1 MIGREDNAL
10 IIFARKPEL
19 GKVKTRLAASIGNN
33 IALDIYKLL
42 LNHTRSVAKA
52 ANATT
57 FIFVT
62 ESVTDDFWSSFP
74 CELQSGENLG
84 EKMHHA
90 FELIFAKG
98 YKNCVIIGS
107 DCPELSTEI
116 INYAFEVLKEHAAVI
131 GGANDGGYYLL
142 GTKKLVPSL
151 FQNKAWSTANVFE
164 NTIQDFIKENLSYK
178 QLPFLNDLDEE
189 KDIPEGWL

>member
-1 MIGREDNAL
+1 MIGKEDNAL

-33 IALDIYKLL
+33 KALNIYKLL

-62 ESVTDDFWSSFP
+62 ESVTDDFWGSFP

-98 YKNCVIIGS
+98 YKKCVIIGS

-116 INYAFEVLKEHAAVI
+116 INYAFEVLKDHAAVI

-164 NTIQDFIKENLSYK
+164 NTIQDFINENLSYK

>member
-1 MIGREDNAL
+1 MIGKEDNAL
-10 IIFARKPEL
+10 IIFARKPEV
-19 GKVKTRLAASIGNN
+19 GKVKTRLAASIGNHR
-33 IALDIYKLL
+33 ALDIYKLL

-62 ESVTDDFWSSFP
+62 ETVTDDFWSSFP
-74 CELQSGENLG
+74 CELQKGENLG
-84 EKMHHA
+84 EKMQNA

-98 YKNCVIIGS
+98 YKKCVIIGS
-107 DCPELSTEI
+107 DCPELSTGI
-116 INYAFEVLKEHAAVI
+116 INNAFELLKDHAVVI

-151 FQNKAWSTANVFE
+151 FQNKAWSTASVFE
-164 NTIQDFIKENLSYK
+164 NTIQDFINENLSYK